1 MLHTLV
7 EQLAQAAVSL
17 IETLGYWGILIG
29 MTIESA
35 CIPLPSEV
43 IMLLAASWRQRA
55 LLTSGSW
62 LRRAYWETLP
72 VPCLPTGLGPTAG
85 VPFCRSTA
93 STF

>member
-43 IMLLAASWRQRA
+43 IMLLAASGGSGHFN
-55 LLTSGSW
+55 SGSW
-62 LRRAYWETLP
+62 LRRAYWETLRFRAY
-72 VPCLPTGLGPTAG
+72 LLIGANGG
-85 VPFCRSTA
+85 RSFCRSTA